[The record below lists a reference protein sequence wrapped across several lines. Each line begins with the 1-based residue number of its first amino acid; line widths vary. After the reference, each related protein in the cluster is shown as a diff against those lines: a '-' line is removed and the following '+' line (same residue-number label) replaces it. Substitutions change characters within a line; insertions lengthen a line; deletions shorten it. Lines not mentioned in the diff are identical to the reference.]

1 MQMQMPDYQKQA
13 FGQATL
19 YGGGF
24 GNINQTE
31 WSDEEDED
39 EDNNEDDEAEFLK

>member
-1 MQMQMPDYQKQA
+1 MAVAEVPDYQKQA
-13 FGQATL
+13 MGTF

-31 WSDEEDED
+31 WSDEEDNENSD
-39 EDNNEDDEAEFLK
+39 EDDLEVEELR